1 MLLDNICTTNQTHVL
16 NSSVPSLFSVMV
28 SQKGCNWTVEG
39 DKDEINKFL

>member
-16 NSSVPSLFSVMV
+16 NSSVPSSSVMV
-28 SQKGCNWTVEG
+28 SQKGNWTVEG